1 MLRQLIQGLENGPG
15 VGFGFADVEFCFVML
30 EDGAGKKVACHV
42 KEILHTIRK
51 LKNAEN
57 LQERLQ
63 GWRDIRA
70 ARGLSG
76 EYALAVRLNGKAYTE
91 EEADMVAALFDR

>member
-1 MLRQLIQGLENGPG
+1 MQDQT
-15 VGFGFADVEFCFVML
+15 
-30 EDGAGKKVACHV
+30 
-42 KEILHTIRK
+42 KETLHTLRK

-57 LQERLQ
+57 PQERLQ
-63 GWRDIRA
+63 GWRDTRA

-91 EEADMVAALFDR
+91 EEADMVAALFGR